1 MQIKTAFPLAAPR
14 GALLVVVGSLA
25 LAGTGCTEKKTNT
38 EAKAAP
44 AKPAPVKIEVATQ
57 KTQALG
63 ASLKKLGADQK
74 LRSKELARIAKD
86 PKVKS
91 NPRLASA
98 ARALAQQQTEVA
110 LLTQRTAAAVAKGD
124 PRARAYQ
131 QALGASIARADRT
144 AHAFA
149 TAGFKAGL
157 SKKSPPKQWLPNQ
170 KGAMPRA
177 QAVASANVNIGAA
190 LYALDA
196 AYDAERAMYLQYDQ
210 AFDATYAS
218 VQANAWL
225 QFDVQAS
232 LAHVSRNELAYT
244 FNQYLST
251 EDLEFY
257 SAMANIPEFTDEELA
272 MWSDGHAWDAER
284 DGEGT
289 PCDLDLESPE
299 ELASLE
305 HDVGITE
312 SELMDEDSWSADAD
326 DADDA
331 VAKADDD
338 DAPAANDADDDQ
350 PAGRDMLDDD
360 QNDAPAP
367 VARQA
372 DDQDE
377 DDSAEE

>member
-1 MQIKTAFPLAAPR
+1 MKTLKTMF
-14 GALLVVVGSLA
+14 VVGSLA
-25 LAGTGCTEKKTNT
+25 LASTGCTEKKSNNA
-38 EAKAAP
+38 EAKAESPKSAP
-44 AKPAPVKIEVATQ
+44 AKIEVATQ

-91 NPRLASA
+91 NPKLASA

-124 PRARAYQ
+124 PRAKAYQ

-157 SKKSPPKQWLPNQ
+157 VKKSPPKQWLPSQ
-170 KGAMPRA
+170 KGAMPK
-177 QAVASANVNIGAA
+177 AVATATANVNIGAA

-196 AYDAERAMYLQYDQ
+196 AYDAERAMYFQYDQ
-210 AFDATYAS
+210 AFDATYAAIPAS
-218 VQANAWL
+218 AWM
-225 QFDVQAS
+225 QFDVHAS
-232 LAHVSRNELAYT
+232 LTHVSRNELAYT
-244 FNQYLST
+244 FNQYLSA
-251 EDLEFY
+251 EDLELY

-312 SELMDEDSWSADAD
+312 SELMDEDAWSADSAD
-326 DADDA
+326 DDGAA

-338 DAPAANDADDDQ
+338 DNDSAANDDVDDQ
-350 PAGRDMLDDD
+350 PAARNMLDDEQD
-360 QNDAPAP
+360 DAPAP
-367 VARQA
+367 VAKQAEPDDDTA
-372 DDQDE
+372 DD
-377 DDSAEE
+377 DSDGE